1 MNRRN
6 LCKFLEAKQKIEQE
20 EPEFEFVKRISF
32 NVFTFRSTILSALHS
47 EKGINLPKQI
57 VEHHVEGIT
66 WRLAALALPG
76 AKSETFFF
84 LLCCANLAPIRQQ
97 QTHKELWIWLNLK
110 RNNIANRN
118 PQNLNQ
124 MKCVVILFFLLC
136 LGPEW
141 EATGGASDTWN
152 CETCQSLSK
161 ICLIASSCDM
171 KWLLCFFL
179 LLLLRRIKDIFD
191 SRQID
196 SREALRWNVG

>member
-97 QTHKELWIWLNLK
+97 QTHKEL
-110 RNNIANRN
+110 
-118 PQNLNQ
+118 
-124 MKCVVILFFLLC
+124 
-136 LGPEW
+136 
-141 EATGGASDTWN
+141 
-152 CETCQSLSK
+152 
-161 ICLIASSCDM
+161 
-171 KWLLCFFL
+171 
-179 LLLLRRIKDIFD
+179 
-191 SRQID
+191 
-196 SREALRWNVG
+196 